1 VVLASRAAYYIQ
13 GKTRVSREQLDN
25 GGMSQVFGR
34 KWSVYNMAVSGVVR
48 EAKVPYSGV
57 GQSSMF
63 PPQLCSPRLATSL
76 ESLRKRPDHRETR
89 SQPCDQRISRAR
101 IERRLPSHSLTLR
114 THLLC
119 QVITHVTT
127 ITCHRACR
135 HCLRAVDA
143 DAKSSAASKSEAL
156 QQFATPSWW

>member
-1 VVLASRAAYYIQ
+1 
-13 GKTRVSREQLDN
+13 
-25 GGMSQVFGR
+25 MSQVFGR

-57 GQSSMF
+57 GQSSMI
-63 PPQLCSPRLATSL
+63 PPQLCSPRLATS
-76 ESLRKRPDHRETR
+76 ERASLRKRPDHRETR

-114 THLLC
+114 IHLLR
-119 QVITHVTT
+119 QVATHVTA
-127 ITCHRACR
+127 ITCHRSCR
-135 HCLRAVDA
+135 HFIRAVAA
-143 DAKSSAASKSEAL
+143 DANSFTASKSEAL